1 MLPADVRS
9 IHRVIVAARAARVEC
24 RSTGSIKF
32 ESGGREGNWDECWTG
47 DSITRNVKDRQRESG
62 LWHMAGRVVR
72 GKSKGLAPAKR
83 SGSSAGLPRQLKD
96 RLRVPLQNSRPGTR
110 KSKEI
115 QQEAKQLPIQATYA
129 TGRILDSELK
139 WSLEHNFEHLDPI
152 IQFRELRP
160 PPKDTYYLSHQED
173 G

>member
-24 RSTGSIKF
+24 RSTGSIKV

-62 LWHMAGRVVR
+62 LWHMAGPVVR

-83 SGSSAGLPRQLKD
+83 SGSSAGLPRQLID

-110 KSKEI
+110 KSKEYYH
-115 QQEAKQLPIQATYA
+115 EAK
-129 TGRILDSELK
+129 
-139 WSLEHNFEHLDPI
+139 
-152 IQFRELRP
+152 
-160 PPKDTYYLSHQED
+160 
-173 G
+173 